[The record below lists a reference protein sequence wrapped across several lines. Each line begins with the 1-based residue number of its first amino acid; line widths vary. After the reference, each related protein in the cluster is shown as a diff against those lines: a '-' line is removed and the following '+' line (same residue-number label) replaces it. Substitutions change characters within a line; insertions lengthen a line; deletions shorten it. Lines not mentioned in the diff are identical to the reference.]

1 MRQCISFLL
10 LGLCL
15 LAVLSGCK
23 KETVVV
29 EDNNSPYYDQIPD
42 LLLENYVNR
51 LYIDLIGRE
60 PLDTEMASETALL
73 RTTNAAEETRL
84 SIIRKLQTDTSFV
97 AEDSSYRRAYIHW
110 FYESVKGRF
119 VEGASGAEIDEFIG
133 PIQQTLTVILAADSV
148 DWTQY
153 YATLASLNRLILLK
167 EAEYGLMEDTL
178 SLPALT
184 SIMLDNQVY
193 DEINMGSFN
202 FVRASFDNSLHRF
215 PTESEFLEGFG
226 MVEDGEFGTLLGQT
240 SYGKQGFV
248 EILTNSIECYQG
260 WLIWTYRRMLQ
271 RDPSTEETSLL
282 LQGLYQNG
290 DITEIERHIMG
301 GDEYAGF

>member
-1 MRQCISFLL
+1 
-10 LGLCL
+10 
-15 LAVLSGCK
+15 
-23 KETVVV
+23 
-29 EDNNSPYYDQIPD
+29 
-42 LLLENYVNR
+42 
-51 LYIDLIGRE
+51 
-60 PLDTEMASETALL
+60 
-73 RTTNAAEETRL
+73 
-84 SIIRKLQTDTSFV
+84 
-97 AEDSSYRRAYIHW
+97 
-110 FYESVKGRF
+110 
-119 VEGASGAEIDEFIG
+119 
-133 PIQQTLTVILAADSV
+133 
-148 DWTQY
+148 
-153 YATLASLNRLILLK
+153 
-167 EAEYGLMEDTL
+167 MEDTL

-202 FVRASFDNSLHRF
+202 FVRASFDNTLHRF